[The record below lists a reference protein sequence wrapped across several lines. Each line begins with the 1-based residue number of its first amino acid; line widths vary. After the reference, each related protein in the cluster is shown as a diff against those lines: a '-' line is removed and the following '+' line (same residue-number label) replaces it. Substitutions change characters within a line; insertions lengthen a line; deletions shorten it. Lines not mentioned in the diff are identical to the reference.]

1 MRQMTLDLDTRVLDG
16 IAEAK
21 TLAADGNT
29 AAAQRVYRELL
40 AELDDDP
47 RQAVCVLHMYAI
59 VVDDLHEKLA
69 INEEALRRATALSE
83 DVFPEAMRATL
94 YANLGWSRLSL
105 GDAAAAKDWYV
116 RAQVAAEGLD
126 DDDYGRMMRH
136 GVKRQLELLADATH

>member
-1 MRQMTLDLDTRVLDG
+1 MRRCLAARTSSAVTQCSVVGDASISHCRGPRQSRRANYVSHRFGTMRQMTLDLDTRVLDG

-69 INEEALRRATALSE
+69 INEEALRRAAELS
-83 DVFPEAMRATL
+83 
-94 YANLGWSRLSL
+94 
-105 GDAAAAKDWYV
+105 
-116 RAQVAAEGLD
+116 
-126 DDDYGRMMRH
+126 
-136 GVKRQLELLADATH
+136 